1 MNIRLENKQ
10 DFYTVELLTR
20 DAFWGEF
27 EPGCVEHYLAHIL
40 RDAPCFIPELDF
52 VAEQD
57 GRVIANVM
65 FSHGSIDSPDGQR
78 HDAITFGP
86 FSVASASIRAAF
98 SICGSCVRRTCCR
111 MRLISSK
118 YCVFMPFPLQPAHGS
133 APGGS
138 RTWTA

>member
-52 VAEQD
+52 VGEQD
-57 GRVIANVM
+57 GRVIANVI

-78 HDAITFGP
+78 HDAISFGP
-86 FSVASASIRAAF
+86 FSVASD
-98 SICGSCVRRTCCR
+98 
-111 MRLISSK
+111 
-118 YCVFMPFPLQPAHGS
+118 
-133 APGGS
+133 
-138 RTWTA
+138 W